1 MTFSVGTLSI
11 IVIAMSVG
19 AFIKG
24 ATGQGLP
31 QIAIPVMASFL
42 GVEHAVVVMAIPGI
56 VSNSWLMWTYRDH
69 LQRTRDLPAM
79 LVTGILGAVAGTA
92 LLTTLDERVLS
103 LALASVIVLYVVVF
117 FTQPEFR
124 LRPEVTRYLSPPVGL
139 AAGVLQGSTGISGPL
154 VSTYLHAFRLEKET
168 YVLSVTTVFMVYAI
182 VQTVALAILGLYN
195 AARFGESFV
204 ALVPIMIMLTLGTR
218 LTQKLSRRTFDLMIV
233 GVLLASGVKLVYDAL
248 G

>member
-1 MTFSVGTLSI
+1 
-11 IVIAMSVG
+11 MSVG

-103 LALASVIVLYVVVF
+103 LALASVIVLYVVIF
-117 FTQPEFR
+117 FTQP
-124 LRPEVTRYLSPPVGL
+124 
-139 AAGVLQGSTGISGPL
+139 
-154 VSTYLHAFRLEKET
+154 
-168 YVLSVTTVFMVYAI
+168 
-182 VQTVALAILGLYN
+182 
-195 AARFGESFV
+195 
-204 ALVPIMIMLTLGTR
+204 
-218 LTQKLSRRTFDLMIV
+218 
-233 GVLLASGVKLVYDAL
+233 
-248 G
+248 

>member
-1 MTFSVGTLSI
+1 MTFGAGTLAI

-56 VSNSWLMWTYRDH
+56 VSNSWLMWTYRGH

-79 LVTGILGAVAGTA
+79 LLTGIVGAVAGTT
-92 LLTTLDERVLS
+92 LLITLDERVLS

-124 LRPEVTRYLSPPVGL
+124 LQPEVTRYLSPPVGL

-182 VQTVALAILGLYN
+182 VQTVALAVLGLYN
-195 AARFGESFV
+195 AARLVESLV
-204 ALVPIMIMLTLGTR
+204 ALVPIMIMLALGAR
-218 LTQKLSRRTFDLMIV
+218 VTQKLSRRSFDLMIV
-233 GVLLASGVKLVYDAL
+233 GVLLSSGAKLVYDAL
-248 G
+248 V